1 MLCVAYASVSYPCGY
16 YETVGDEYTYMFK
29 IYDYDECFLWNRNNI
44 FRSNNIKFWYKY
56 THGNVDSTVIEKAL
70 YECSADDIDNGTNV
84 FFVYLHKI
92 NDAEALRYW
101 SVIKTFSAKMNDPW
115 YYPNRAEKREISR
128 LIEEIDGILNSRT
141 SEQLKERYMYVL
153 MQMLFYMKQYGTC
166 RDIWETRKFVWNDK
180 ELELRCLLYYA
191 GALFYS
197 GRETEAA
204 DIYADNGEWQNFR
217 YFDKSVAFMNKL
229 YAASP
234 NSKAFMFFVQNY
246 LNQQQDK
253 RAFNSC
259 DDFIALCEKA
269 VSEKKSDDPAL
280 WQSALAHIA
289 FLRGDVNKAV
299 ELIEKASKMK
309 GCPGVM
315 DNIRM
320 LRLLYHA
327 TDTADPKYSDYL
339 YRDLPW
345 LLQKVSSLGNMWAI
359 NGKGYDHHLNMLAR
373 IVLYN
378 AYPHY
383 KSIGNSNMAAIL
395 LNAYDEAYCY
405 DREVR
410 AILRSDTTSGSRE
423 YDTYCFRFLDKTS
436 IENVKNFLAFVKSG
450 GKTDLEKTLIKSGY
464 IRESMINELIATK
477 YMRIFDYNSAIAY
490 LEKVHPL
497 FWKKQNITE
506 YLNRNPFRENWI
518 GSDNLRCQSFTAYN
532 ALKEYDSLPSKLQ
545 FCKIMRHLEQRQ
557 NTSPDKEERAAM
569 HYAYAVG
576 MVRSKDWS
584 WALTQYA
591 KYSFYDIYQFSYYS
605 YEHENTADD
614 WDYKSSYSYDAQ
626 NNYLKITSHLK
637 AAEELTTNKEL
648 AARCQYLRC
657 VIEMDKV
664 QKRQYYRRLVN
675 YYGDTK
681 FVNEESCHCAT
692 LADYR

>member
-29 IYDYDECFLWNRNNI
+29 IYDYDEYFLWNRNNI

-289 FLRGDVNKAV
+289 FLRGDVVLPEPLGMAMCA
-299 ELIEKASKMK
+299 LHCL
-309 GCPGVM
+309 G
-315 DNIRM
+315 D
-320 LRLLYHA
+320 LRQA
-327 TDTADPKYSDYL
+327 GGGGA
-339 YRDLPW
+339 
-345 LLQKVSSLGNMWAI
+345 
-359 NGKGYDHHLNMLAR
+359 AR
-373 IVLYN
+373 RL
-378 AYPHY
+378 
-383 KSIGNSNMAAIL
+383 
-395 LNAYDEAYCY
+395 
-405 DREVR
+405 
-410 AILRSDTTSGSRE
+410 SG
-423 YDTYCFRFLDKTS
+423 
-436 IENVKNFLAFVKSG
+436 LAFG
-450 GKTDLEKTLIKSGY
+450 GFG
-464 IRESMINELIATK
+464 AW
-477 YMRIFDYNSAIAY
+477 
-490 LEKVHPL
+490 LEKVA
-497 FWKKQNITE
+497 
-506 YLNRNPFRENWI
+506 
-518 GSDNLRCQSFTAYN
+518 G
-532 ALKEYDSLPSKLQ
+532 LPSRGGHHGLR
-545 FCKIMRHLEQRQ
+545 RH
-557 NTSPDKEERAAM
+557 
-569 HYAYAVG
+569 H
-576 MVRSKDWS
+576 
-584 WALTQYA
+584 
-591 KYSFYDIYQFSYYS
+591 
-605 YEHENTADD
+605 ADD
-614 WDYKSSYSYDAQ
+614 GADEPGE
-626 NNYLKITSHLK
+626 TGVG
-637 AAEELTTNKEL
+637 AAGANP
-648 AARCQYLRC
+648 
-657 VIEMDKV
+657 
-664 QKRQYYRRLVN
+664 
-675 YYGDTK
+675 
-681 FVNEESCHCAT
+681 
-692 LADYR
+692 

>member
-1 MLCVAYASVSYPCGY
+1 M
-16 YETVGDEYTYMFK
+16 
-29 IYDYDECFLWNRNNI
+29 
-44 FRSNNIKFWYKY
+44 
-56 THGNVDSTVIEKAL
+56 
-70 YECSADDIDNGTNV
+70 
-84 FFVYLHKI
+84 
-92 NDAEALRYW
+92 
-101 SVIKTFSAKMNDPW
+101 
-115 YYPNRAEKREISR
+115 
-128 LIEEIDGILNSRT
+128 
-141 SEQLKERYMYVL
+141 
-153 MQMLFYMKQYGTC
+153 
-166 RDIWETRKFVWNDK
+166 
-180 ELELRCLLYYA
+180 
-191 GALFYS
+191 
-197 GRETEAA
+197 
-204 DIYADNGEWQNFR
+204 
-217 YFDKSVAFMNKL
+217 
-229 YAASP
+229 
-234 NSKAFMFFVQNY
+234 
-246 LNQQQDK
+246 
-253 RAFNSC
+253 
-259 DDFIALCEKA
+259 
-269 VSEKKSDDPAL
+269 
-280 WQSALAHIA
+280 
-289 FLRGDVNKAV
+289 RGDALTN
-299 ELIEKASKMK
+299 
-309 GCPGVM
+309 
-315 DNIRM
+315 DNVRM

-490 LEKVHPL
+490 LEKVHPS